1 MPERANPFGDN
12 ARDPEVQ
19 PPSIGPLARFGLSSI
34 FPQYDRLRHFGTFSG
49 LDTA

>member
-1 MPERANPFGDN
+1 MPERASPFGDN

-34 FPQYDRLRHFGTFSG
+34 FPQYGRLRHFGTFSG